1 MVRLDKK
8 RRLAKLR
15 KSMSRWQ
22 DSTRGC
28 ALDYVQSMEREFKR
42 KEADFVHSGRL
53 VVLKLRSVKFVHAIF
68 HKIIVNATCICALIC
83 TNIVDRQLFDHW
95 VSSLGDDEKK
105 CFEKHFHI
113 GK

>member
-68 HKIIVNATCICALIC
+68 HKMIVNATCIY
-83 TNIVDRQLFDHW
+83 VH
-95 VSSLGDDEKK
+95 
-105 CFEKHFHI
+105 
-113 GK
+113 